1 MSSPAPRNSKLLSD
15 RIRKEWHLVSGLLM
29 LLTLLFSSLRDDFAL
44 GKLNNLIYDFTMA
57 AAIPQAAPPD
67 IVIVAIDDYS
77 IANLG
82 FWPWRRINHAQ
93 LLSRLEQ
100 ARAVGIDLVFQEPN
114 PAYPDDDLALTQAI
128 QQHGRVVLPLV
139 YDPQRYIVHTAIP
152 MLSQAAKAS
161 GYINI
166 EPDPDGVVRRVALQR
181 VTPLERVLPHFT
193 IAMLMTGGDMDLAL
207 QALDSSKTDI
217 PHIPFLGRSGHFQT
231 VPYFNV
237 LNGDIP
243 ASFFKDKYVLVG
255 AWGSGLGDTFPT
267 PLSKAGMSSM
277 SGVEILANTLQ
288 AVRSNQW
295 VRTPPAWFIALAS
308 CLPVLLACQVLIYLS
323 PRATL
328 LSLIGLVFAI
338 LLVNWIAMHGFN
350 LWIPPLASLITVLL
364 AYPLWHWRSQEAA
377 LNQVTEELNK
387 LQLEY
392 PDVRTALNERLSG
405 LSARNLPHRLTQLHK
420 SINLLRQAQTKREE
434 TLRFISHDMRAP
446 QNSILA
452 LASLQRQDDSKLPPD
467 QFLHKM
473 ENYAEQTL
481 ELVDNFISLARAE
494 AMEMVLSPLA
504 LPDLLADCMDDAWA
518 SASKRSISLNL
529 HDSEL
534 VWVNGNAPMLRR
546 AFTNLIQNAIK
557 YGPDG
562 NQIDIELVLD
572 KKTVRIF
579 VKDQGWGIPIEN
591 QATIFE
597 PYHRAHENTAG
608 APSGSGLGLAFVKTV
623 INKHGGD
630 IALDS
635 TNEQGCTFILSLSTI
650 DVSDE
655 G

>member
-1 MSSPAPRNSKLLSD
+1 MSSPAPENNKLLSD

-29 LLTLLFSSLRDDFAL
+29 LLTLLFSVVRDDGAL

-57 AAIPQAAPPD
+57 AAFTQPAPSD

-77 IANLG
+77 ISQLG
-82 FWPWRRINHAQ
+82 FWPWRRIHHAQ
-93 LLSRLEQ
+93 LLGRLAQ

-114 PAYPDDDLALTQAI
+114 PVYPSDDRALAQAI
-128 QQHGRVVLPLV
+128 EQHGHVVLPLI
-139 YDPQRYIVHTAIP
+139 YDTQRQEVNTAIP
-152 MLSQAAKAS
+152 MLSLAAKAV

-166 EPDPDGVVRRVALQR
+166 EPDSDGVVRRVALQR
-181 VTPLERVLPHFT
+181 LTPSDQILPHFT
-193 IAMLMTGGDMDLAL
+193 IAMLMTGDDVDLAL
-207 QALDSSKTDI
+207 HALNASQSDT

-243 ASFFKDKYVLVG
+243 PSFFKDKYVLVG

-267 PLSKAGMSSM
+267 PLSKAGLSSM

-288 AVRSNQW
+288 AVRSDNW
-295 VRTPPAWFIALAS
+295 IRTPPAWFIALAS
-308 CLPVLLACQVLIYLS
+308 CLPVLLACQVLFYLS

-328 LSLIGLVFAI
+328 LGLIGLVIAI
-338 LLVNWIAMHGFN
+338 LLVNWVAMHTFD
-350 LWIPPLASLITVLL
+350 LWIPPLASLMTVLL

-405 LSARNLPHRLTQLHK
+405 LSTRNLPHRLTQLHK

-452 LASLQRQDDSKLPPD
+452 LTSLQRQDQSKLPPD

-473 ENYAEQTL
+473 EGYAEQTL

-494 AMEMVLSPLA
+494 AMEMVLSPLS
-504 LPDLLADCMDDAWA
+504 LPDLLADCLDDAWA
-518 SASKRSISLNL
+518 SANKRSISLNL
-529 HDSEL
+529 NDSDL
-534 VWVNGNAPMLRR
+534 IWIKGNAPMLRR

-562 NQIDIELVLD
+562 NRIDIDLIAEPQ
-572 KKTVRIF
+572 TVQVR
-579 VKDQGWGIPIEN
+579 VMDQGWGVP
-591 QATIFE
+591 ADKRASIFE

-623 INKHGGD
+623 INKHDGD
-630 IALDS
+630 IVLDS
-635 TNEQGCTFILSLSTI
+635 TREQGCTFIVSLPRLDS
-650 DVSDE
+650 SDE
-655 G
+655 D

>member
-1 MSSPAPRNSKLLSD
+1 MSSPAPRNHKLLSD
-15 RIRKEWHLVSGLLM
+15 RIRKEWHLVSVLLV

-44 GKLNNLIYDFTMA
+44 GRLNNLIYDFTMA
-57 AAIPQAAPPD
+57 AALPQSVPKD
-67 IVIVAIDDYS
+67 IVIVAIDDHS

-82 FWPWRRINHAQ
+82 FWPWRRINHAE
-93 LLSRLEQ
+93 LLSRLRQ

-114 PAYPDDDLALTQAI
+114 PAYPDDDLAFAQAI

-139 YDPQRYIVHTAIP
+139 YDSQRDIVHTAIP
-152 MLSQAAKAS
+152 MLSRAAKAS

-166 EPDPDGVVRRVALQR
+166 EPDPDGVVRRVALQQL
-181 VTPLERVLPHFT
+181 TPSDRVLPHFT
-193 IAMLMTGGDMDLAL
+193 IAMLLTGGDTD
-207 QALDSSKTDI
+207 QALHALNSSQYGT
-217 PHIPFLGRSGHFQT
+217 PHIPYLGRNGHFQT

-243 ASFFKDKYVLVG
+243 PSFFKDKYVLVG

-288 AVRSNQW
+288 AVRSDQW
-295 VRTPPAWFIALAS
+295 IRTPPFWAIALAS

-328 LSLIGLVFAI
+328 LSLMGIVFGI

-387 LQLEY
+387 LKLEY
-392 PDVRTALNERLSG
+392 PDVKAALSERLSG
-405 LSARNLPHRLTQLHK
+405 LSTRNLPHRLTQLHK

-452 LASLQRQDDSKLPPD
+452 LASLQRQDDSKLAPD

-473 ENYAEQTL
+473 EGYAEQTL
-481 ELVDNFISLARAE
+481 DLVDNFISLARAE
-494 AMEMVLSPLA
+494 AMEMVLSPVSLS
-504 LPDLLADCMDDAWA
+504 DLLADCLDDAWA
-518 SASKRSISLNL
+518 SASKRAISLNL
-529 HDSEL
+529 IDSEL

-557 YGPDG
+557 YGPDA
-562 NQIDIELVLD
+562 NQIDIHVELD
-572 KKTVRIF
+572 KNTVQVRF
-579 VKDQGWGIPIEN
+579 TDHGWGIPPEN

-597 PYHRAHENTAG
+597 PYHRAHENTTG

-630 IALDS
+630 ITLDS
-635 TNEQGCTFILSLSTI
+635 SREQGCTFIVTLATAEL
-650 DVSDE
+650 SDE
-655 G
+655 H

>member
-1 MSSPAPRNSKLLSD
+1 
-15 RIRKEWHLVSGLLM
+15 
-29 LLTLLFSSLRDDFAL
+29 
-44 GKLNNLIYDFTMA
+44 
-57 AAIPQAAPPD
+57 
-67 IVIVAIDDYS
+67 
-77 IANLG
+77 
-82 FWPWRRINHAQ
+82 
-93 LLSRLEQ
+93 
-100 ARAVGIDLVFQEPN
+100 
-114 PAYPDDDLALTQAI
+114 
-128 QQHGRVVLPLV
+128 
-139 YDPQRYIVHTAIP
+139 
-152 MLSQAAKAS
+152 
-161 GYINI
+161 
-166 EPDPDGVVRRVALQR
+166 
-181 VTPLERVLPHFT
+181 
-193 IAMLMTGGDMDLAL
+193 
-207 QALDSSKTDI
+207 
-217 PHIPFLGRSGHFQT
+217 
-231 VPYFNV
+231 
-237 LNGDIP
+237 
-243 ASFFKDKYVLVG
+243 
-255 AWGSGLGDTFPT
+255 
-267 PLSKAGMSSM
+267 
-277 SGVEILANTLQ
+277 
-288 AVRSNQW
+288 
-295 VRTPPAWFIALAS
+295 
-308 CLPVLLACQVLIYLS
+308 LPVLLACQVLIYLS

-630 IALDS
+630 IALDR
-635 TNEQGCTFILSLSTI
+635 TNEQGCTFIVSLSTI

>member
-1 MSSPAPRNSKLLSD
+1 MSSPAPRTNKLLSD

-44 GKLNNLIYDFTMA
+44 GRLNNLIYDFTMA
-57 AAIPQAAPPD
+57 AAIPQTAPQD
-67 IVIVAIDDYS
+67 IVIVAIDDHS

-82 FWPWRRINHAQ
+82 FWPWRRINHAE
-93 LLSRLEQ
+93 LLGRLNQ

-114 PAYPDDDLALTQAI
+114 PAYPEDDTALAQAI

-139 YDPQRYIVHTAIP
+139 YDPQRNTVHTAIP
-152 MLSQAAKAS
+152 ALSQAAKAS

-166 EPDPDGVVRRVALQR
+166 EPDSDGVVRRVALQQR
-181 VTPLERVLPHFT
+181 TPSDRILPHFT
-193 IAMLMTGGDMDLAL
+193 IAMLLTGGDTDLAL
-207 QALDSSKTDI
+207 QALDASQNSV
-217 PHIPFLGRSGHFQT
+217 PHIPFLGRNGHFQT

-243 ASFFKDKYVLVG
+243 PSFFKDKYVLVG

-277 SGVEILANTLQ
+277 SGVEILANILQ
-288 AVRSNQW
+288 AERSDQW
-295 VRTPPAWFIALAS
+295 VRTPPAWAIALAS
-308 CLPVLLACQVLIYLS
+308 CLPVLLACQVLIYQS
-323 PRATL
+323 PRGTL
-328 LSLIGLVFAI
+328 LSLMGLVLAI
-338 LLVNWIAMHGFN
+338 LLVNWVAMHVFN

-392 PDVRTALNERLSG
+392 PDVRAALSERASG
-405 LSARNLPHRLTQLHK
+405 LSSRTLPHRLTQLHK
-420 SINLLRQAQTKREE
+420 SINLLRQTQTKREE

-452 LASLQRQDDSKLPPD
+452 LASLQREDDHRLPPD

-473 ENYAEQTL
+473 EGYAEQTL

-494 AMEMVLSPLA
+494 AMEMVLSPLS
-504 LPDLLADCMDDAWA
+504 LSDLLADCLDDAWA
-518 SASKRSISLNL
+518 SASKRSISVNL

-534 VWVNGNAPMLRR
+534 VWVQGNAPMLRR

-562 NQIDIELVLD
+562 NQIDVDITLD
-572 KKTVRIF
+572 KKTVR
-579 VKDQGWGIPIEN
+579 VLVQDQGWGIPIEN
-591 QATIFE
+591 QASIFE
-597 PYHRAHENTAG
+597 PYHRAHEGTAG
-608 APSGSGLGLAFVKTV
+608 TPAGSGLGLAFVKTV

-630 IALDS
+630 ITLNSQAG
-635 TNEQGCTFILSLSTI
+635 QGCTFIVTLTATDMSH
-650 DVSDE
+650 E
-655 G
+655 H